1 VGEDGCHFFPLNI
14 SFNKVEEWVKMF
26 PMPPGIM
33 EELLILA
40 KTYPNP
46 STQYREISCVAAVN
60 KQGFLRRL
68 FPVPY
73 RFLQGDQQ
81 FKKWEWITARVS
93 KARKDHRPESY
104 NIDVDSIHRRE
115 VIPTNNGWR
124 QRLKWIDPHIS
135 DTPSNLEIK
144 RQQSGITLGCI
155 RPTRIVEL
163 QIKKSSQPDW
173 TEVERQ
179 KLIQDCLFDS
189 KEVKGKS
196 GLQKVPYDFYYSYTC
211 LGSDGLT
218 VEARHKITDWEAG
231 ALYWNCR
238 ARYGTEWER
247 YFRMK
252 FETDFA
258 SKRDLVFLLG
268 TIHRFPDQ
276 WLIVGIYYP
285 PKPSANPSPQLNL
298 FSLDE

>member
-1 VGEDGCHFFPLNI
+1 METR
-14 SFNKVEEWVKMF
+14 
-26 PMPPGIM
+26 

-46 STQYREISCVAAVN
+46 SKQYRETSCVAAVN
-60 KQGFLRRL
+60 SQGQLRRL

-73 RFLQGDQQ
+73 RFLQGDRQ
-81 FKKWEWITARVS
+81 FQKWEWITARVS

-104 NIDVDSIHRRE
+104 NIDADSIIRKKI
-115 VIPTNNGWR
+115 IPTSNGWK
-124 QRLKWIDPHIS
+124 QRLKWLDPHFLA
-135 DTPSNLEIK
+135 TPFDLELR
-144 RQQSGITLGCI
+144 RQQQEFSLGCV
-155 RPTRIVEL
+155 RPNRIIEL

-173 TEVERQ
+173 TEEERQ
-179 KLIQDCLFDS
+179 KLIQECLFDTAEAKS
-189 KEVKGKS
+189 KIA
-196 GLQKVPYDFYYSYTC
+196 LQKVPFDFYYTYNCVESNGQ
-211 LGSDGLT
+211 L

-231 ALYWNCR
+231 ALYWNCL
-238 ARYGTEWER
+238 ARYGTEWEK

-252 FETDFA
+252 FEVDFA

-285 PKPSANPSPQLNL
+285 PKLSTNPSTQLNL

>member
-1 VGEDGCHFFPLNI
+1 
-14 SFNKVEEWVKMF
+14 
-26 PMPPGIM
+26 MPSGTT

-46 STQYREISCVAAVN
+46 STRYREISCVAAVN
-60 KQGFLRRL
+60 SSGLLRRL

-81 FKKWEWITARVS
+81 FQKWEWITARVS

-104 NIDVDSIHRRE
+104 NIDVDSIQRRE
-115 VIPTNNGWR
+115 VIPTTNGWSR
-124 QRLKWIDPHIS
+124 RLKWIESHFA
-135 DTPSNLEIK
+135 DTPLNLELK
-144 RQQSGITLGCI
+144 RQKSGVTLGCI
-155 RPTRIVEL
+155 RPSRILEL

-173 TEVERQ
+173 TETERQ

-189 KEVKGKS
+189 SDVKGKAS
-196 GLQKVPYDFYYSYTC
+196 LQKIPYDFYYLYASMGT
-211 LGSDGLT
+211 DGRQ
-218 VEARHKITDWEAG
+218 VESRHKITDWEAG
-231 ALYWNCR
+231 ALFWNCR
-238 ARYGTEWER
+238 SRYGKEWEK

-285 PKPSANPSPQLNL
+285 PKPTGPSPQLDL
-298 FSLDE
+298 FSSNE